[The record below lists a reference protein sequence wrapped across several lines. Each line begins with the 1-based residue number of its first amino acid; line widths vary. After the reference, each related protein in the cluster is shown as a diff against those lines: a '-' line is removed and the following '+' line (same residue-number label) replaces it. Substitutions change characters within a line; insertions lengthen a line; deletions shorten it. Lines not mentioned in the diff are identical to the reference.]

1 MCGGHNGANMFNKS
15 KAALAV
21 VSAISFFSSSIAI
34 AQTSDDLERITVTA
48 NRITQSIS
56 DTLASVAVINR
67 TDIEASN
74 ARDLITLLNSQA
86 GIQIDRKGGFGQ
98 TSSVLLRGA
107 KTKHS
112 LILVDGIRIGSAT
125 LGYKN
130 IANFPL
136 NTVERVEIVKGSRA
150 AQYGS
155 DAIAGVINIIT
166 RKSDDTQI
174 TATAGTNNY
183 KNLQA
188 TTSIKTESYAL
199 SLNAGFEKT
208 DGFDAID
215 GFDKDEDGYENV
227 NLGLNLDYTLSD
239 DSTLSLVAQYSEGE
253 TDYDV
258 SSGNDFVE
266 FENYFLKLG
275 FNKVYRDVT
284 HNVDLSL
291 SQDSD
296 LNQGGVDWQGN
307 PGADSQYE
315 TDRVQVDYL
324 ANHDYSDSL
333 TVNGG
338 FNWYEEDV
346 SETTQAYDKQSRD
359 VLAIFAGAYFN
370 HEEYLASL
378 SLRNDK
384 DDQYGSA
391 FTYNAALG
399 LKVTD
404 KATFRLSRNTGF
416 KAPSFNDLYYPGSGN
431 IALEPEESVNLEFG
445 FRLDL
450 DNASYDIAVF
460 NNEVTN
466 LIDWAPT
473 KEDPNIWKPSNI
485 GSATLQGFEITAS
498 YQVFGFNNDLNFT
511 YTDAQNDVTGAD
523 LANQSD
529 KVFNWAV
536 SKDWQQVNVA
546 LDFQYRSSRPGKYY
560 NADFSV
566 NELSS
571 YTLWNLAATYQ
582 INDDLSAKVRVENL
596 FDKEYQAA
604 EASQD
609 WGTSEIFY
617 YNTAERHFFVG
628 VDFRF

>member
-1 MCGGHNGANMFNKS
+1 MFNKS

-21 VSAISFFSSSIAI
+21 VSAISIFSSSMAV
-34 AQTSDDLERITVTA
+34 AQTGDNLEHITVTA
-48 NRITQSIS
+48 NRTSQSIA
-56 DTLASVAVINR
+56 DTLASVSVINR
-67 TDIEASN
+67 IDIEASN
-74 ARDLITLLNSQA
+74 ARDLVTLLNSQA

-98 TSSVLLRGA
+98 TSSILLRGA
-107 KTKHS
+107 QTKHS

-130 IANFPL
+130 IANLPL

-166 RKSDDTQI
+166 RKGEDTQI

-183 KNLQA
+183 QNIQA
-188 TTSIKTESYAL
+188 SSSVNTESYAL

-208 DGFDAID
+208 DGFDAVENAAD
-215 GFDKDEDGYENV
+215 VEGLDDDGYENF
-227 NLGLNLDYTLSD
+227 NIGLNLDYTLSD
-239 DSTLSLVAQYSEGE
+239 DSALSLVAQYSEGE
-253 TDYDV
+253 TQYDTAFG
-258 SSGNDFVE
+258 GNDFVE

-275 FNKVYRDVT
+275 FNKIHKDVT
-284 HNVDLSL
+284 HNIDLSV

-296 LNQGGVDWQGN
+296 LNQGGIEWDGSTS
-307 PGADSQYE
+307 ADNQYE

-324 ANHDYSDSL
+324 ANHEYSDAL

-346 SETTQAYDKQSRD
+346 SETSQAYDKQSRD

-370 HEEYLASL
+370 HEDYLANL

-399 LKVTD
+399 MKVTE

-431 IALEPEESVNLEFG
+431 DTLEPEESVNLEFG

-450 DNASYDIAVF
+450 DNASYDVAVF

-473 KEDPNIWKPSNI
+473 VEDPNIWKPSNI
-485 GSATLQGFEITAS
+485 GSATMQGFEITAS
-498 YQVFGFNNDLNFT
+498 YQVFGFNNDVNLT
-511 YTDAQNDVTGAD
+511 YTDAVNDVTGAD

-560 NADFSV
+560 DADFSL

-609 WGTSEIFY
+609 WGTSEISY

-628 VDFRF
+628 VDYRF